1 MRDRD
6 RDHGG
11 NRLFCHLAAAK
22 TPAPDVLKQTL
33 KRLTCS
39 ANSSRGTR
47 LSPEAL
53 RAAARGSF
61 ASEFE
66 ATLGEAFP
74 HLVQAGDTKVF
85 AFH

>member
-1 MRDRD
+1 MRDKD

-11 NRLFCHLAAAK
+11 YRLFCRLAAAK
-22 TPAPDVLKQTL
+22 TPSPGVLRTDAEAADVLREFL
-33 KRLTCS
+33 
-39 ANSSRGTR
+39 AWDEIA
-47 LSPEAL
+47 PEAL

-66 ATLGEAFP
+66 ATLGETFP